1 MNARA
6 ERREL
11 VRQMV
16 ASGRI
21 HSQAQLVEELTG
33 YGMAVTQA
41 TVSRD
46 LAALGVV
53 RGMRGGTPRYLLPDD
68 VAERT
73 ERTNY
78 DASERLRRLLADL
91 PLAIDEAP
99 PLLVLRTAPGAAH
112 AIASAL
118 DMSFLPGVVGS
129 VAGDDTIFVA
139 CRGRQSLRR
148 LRSTLGAL
156 RTGTTPARAA
166 SSAAASM
173 TPNGS

>member
-1 MNARA
+1 MRRRSMSARA
-6 ERREL
+6 DRREL
-11 VRQMV
+11 VRQLV

-46 LAALGVV
+46 LAALGVM

-68 VAERT
+68 VAEGT
-73 ERTNY
+73 EL

-118 DMSFLPGVVGS
+118 DLSFLPGVVGT

-139 CRGRQSLRR
+139 CRGRASLRR
-148 LRSTLGAL
+148 LRSSLSMLRGA
-156 RTGTTPARAA
+156 GTPVAA
-166 SSAAASM
+166 GL
-173 TPNGS
+173 NGS

>member
-6 ERREL
+6 DRREL
-11 VRQMV
+11 VRQLV

-73 ERTNY
+73 EF
-78 DASERLRRLLADL
+78 DAGERLRRLLADL

-118 DMSFLPGVVGS
+118 DLNFLPGVVGT

-139 CRGRQSLRR
+139 CRGRASLRR
-148 LRSTLGAL
+148 LRSTLSGL
-156 RTGTTPARAA
+156 RGTSTPVG
-166 SSAAASM
+166 AAAW
-173 TPNGS
+173 NGS

>member
-6 ERREL
+6 DRREL
-11 VRQMV
+11 VRQLV

-73 ERTNY
+73 EF

-118 DMSFLPGVVGS
+118 DLSFLPEVVGT

-139 CRGRQSLRR
+139 CRGRASLRR
-148 LRSTLGAL
+148 LRSTLSGLRGA
-156 RTGTTPARAA
+156 
-166 SSAAASM
+166 SAAPVGA
-173 TPNGS
+173 TAWNGS

>member
-6 ERREL
+6 DRREL
-11 VRQMV
+11 VRQLV

-21 HSQAQLVEELTG
+21 HSQAQLVDELTG

-73 ERTNY
+73 EF
-78 DASERLRRLLADL
+78 DAPSRLRRLLADL
-91 PLAIDEAP
+91 PLAVDEAP

-118 DMSFLPGVVGS
+118 DLSFLPGVVGS

-139 CRGRQSLRR
+139 CRGRASLRR
-148 LRSTLGAL
+148 LRSTLSAL
-156 RTGTTPARAA
+156 RANNGSP
-166 SSAAASM
+166 AAAGA
-173 TPNGS
+173 NGSRATRA